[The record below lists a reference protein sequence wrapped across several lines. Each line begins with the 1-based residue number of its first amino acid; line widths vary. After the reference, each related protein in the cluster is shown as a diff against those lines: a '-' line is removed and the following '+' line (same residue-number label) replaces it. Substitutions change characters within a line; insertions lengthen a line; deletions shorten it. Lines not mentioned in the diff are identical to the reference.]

1 MDSMVDSNATTFTA
15 NITRYL
21 VSTPRTDSLKSYI
34 QKACNNEGK
43 EITIRPGALKY
54 TISREVQAN
63 GKLRKKK
70 NKINGRIIISWRNL
84 SRHKKIRDD

>member
-1 MDSMVDSNATTFTA
+1 MHGDEVTCADYMDSMVDSNATTFTA
-15 NITRYL
+15 NIRHL

-63 GKLRKKK
+63 GKL
-70 NKINGRIIISWRNL
+70 N
-84 SRHKKIRDD
+84 